1 MIWVLVIWLLLINA
15 AGFLLMGTDKR
26 KARKGEWRI
35 PEKVFFIVSAVGGSL
50 GSLCGMYVFHHK
62 TQHWYF
68 VVGIPVILAVQ
79 ICLALVLG
87 IVL

>member
-26 KARKGEWRI
+26 RARKGEWRI

-50 GSLCGMYVFHHK
+50 GSLCGMYVFRHK

-68 VVGIPVILAVQ
+68 VVGIPVILAIQ
-79 ICLALVLG
+79 ICLALVLI

>member
-26 KARKGEWRI
+26 RARKGEWRI

-68 VVGIPVILAVQ
+68 VVGIPVILAIQ
-79 ICLALVLG
+79 ICLALVLI